1 MSETIANIEER
12 FGQLGEERFYHIEGN
27 QLCRTKSRKL
37 AAGSIFAWI
46 QNLLRFILLPQ
57 GYPSSVSDDYMQYQ
71 LWDTLQAFC
80 SYLSGTLTTRA
91 IMQGVGVGDAAATPL
106 AATITW
112 IMRDG
117 TGMVGRIVFASWKG
131 PELDTNCKKW
141 RLAADILNDMAMS
154 LELCSP
160 LFPESY
166 FALVLCLA
174 TSMKAIVGVAG
185 GATRA
190 ALTQHQAR
198 NGNMADVAAKDGS
211 QETFVN
217 LIASNIGII
226 ILPLITSNELAW
238 MLFSL
243 LTSVHLFA
251 NYRAV
256 CCLNIPILNAPRF
269 NILFQQMK
277 SSQIVL
283 SPKEV
288 NAREPVVLG
297 RNDFSNINGW
307 SIKLGESF
315 STLKDVSVNQIHHS
329 TSLNLDYAIFASP
342 SKMQILVMMRK
353 GKQPDVLKA
362 YFNALL
368 VGCELKEQSLL
379 NDKSINRC
387 LSVANEK
394 LNNEYQ
400 ILKEKAQK
408 LGWLMEKHQLLV
420 NEWVADWSAKKIN

>member
-1 MSETIANIEER
+1 MTTCSTNCGTP
-12 FGQLGEERFYHIEGN
+12 F
-27 QLCRTKSRKL
+27 
-37 AAGSIFAWI
+37 
-46 QNLLRFILLPQ
+46 
-57 GYPSSVSDDYMQYQ
+57 
-71 LWDTLQAFC
+71 